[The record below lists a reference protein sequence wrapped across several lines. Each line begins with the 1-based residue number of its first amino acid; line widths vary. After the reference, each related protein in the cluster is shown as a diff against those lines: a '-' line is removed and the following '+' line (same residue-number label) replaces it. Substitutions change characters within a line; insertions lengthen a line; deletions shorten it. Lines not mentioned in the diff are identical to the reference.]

1 LTAHDACCE
10 HPEGRS
16 ARPLQR
22 RDDADRSGK
31 KKGFLKRLMQSDFA
45 FLENLDNLPGR
56 FIDNANFFAVTDPA
70 NVPDAQLFDLMMTEY
85 PGWLQ
90 LARRAGMLPS

>member
-1 LTAHDACCE
+1 
-10 HPEGRS
+10 
-16 ARPLQR
+16 
-22 RDDADRSGK
+22 
-31 KKGFLKRLMQSDFA
+31 
-45 FLENLDNLPGR
+45 
-56 FIDNANFFAVTDPA
+56 VTDPA